1 MKKLISLALALVL
14 TLSLLA
20 LASCG
25 KKDENTIVV
34 GASSTPHAEILEVV
48 VDDLAA
54 QGYTL
59 EIKIYDDYILPN
71 TGVDDGALD
80 ANYFQHTPYLN
91 SFNRDNGTD
100 IVSAGLV
107 HYEPFGMYAGK
118 VSSIDALVEGST
130 VAIPNDGTNEARALY
145 LLEAQGLI
153 KLKEGVGFTATV
165 LDIAENPLNLKI
177 EELEA
182 AQLVR
187 ALEDVD
193 VAVINGNYA
202 IQGGLKVSDA
212 LAVEDASSDSAQT
225 YANILV
231 VKEGN
236 ENVEK
241 IQVLAKALQSETV
254 RAFMEETYA
263 GAVVPIF

>member
-1 MKKLISLALALVL
+1 MKKVISILLVL
-14 TLSLLA
+14 VLSLGLLTA
-20 LASCG
+20 CSSGSADD
-25 KKDENTIVV
+25 KTITV
-34 GASSTPHAEILEVV
+34 GASVTPHAEILRAVEA
-48 VDDLAA
+48 DLAA

-59 EIKIYDDYILPN
+59 KVVEYNDYVLPN
-71 TGVDDGALD
+71 TATESGELD
-80 ANYFQHTPYLN
+80 ANYFQHQPYLTD
-91 SFNRDNGTD
+91 FNANNDTHL
-100 IVSAGLV
+100 VSVASI
-107 HYEPFGMYAGK
+107 HYEPFGVYAGK
-118 VSSIDALVEGST
+118 VDSLDALVEGST
-130 VAIPNDGTNEARALY
+130 IAIPNDGTNEARALY
-145 LLEAQGLI
+145 LLEAEGLI
-153 KLKEGVGFTATV
+153 TLKEGIGFTATV

-202 IQGGLKVSDA
+202 IQGGLKVADA

-236 ENVEK
+236 EDLDKV
-241 IQVLAKALQSETV
+241 QVLADALQSETV

>member
-1 MKKLISLALALVL
+1 MKKIASILLVL
-14 TLSLLA
+14 VLSLCLLTA
-20 LASCG
+20 CSGSSDAD
-25 KKDENTIVV
+25 KTITV
-34 GASSTPHAEILEVV
+34 GASVTPHAEILRAVEAE
-48 VDDLAA
+48 LAE

-59 EIKIYDDYILPN
+59 TVVEYNDYVLPN
-71 TGVDDGALD
+71 TATESGELD
-80 ANYFQHTPYLN
+80 ANYFQHQLYLTD
-91 SFNRDNGTD
+91 FNANNDTHL
-100 IVSAGLV
+100 VSVASI
-107 HYEPFGMYAGK
+107 HYEPFGVYAGK
-118 VSSIDALVEGST
+118 VSSLDALTEGST
-130 VAIPNDGTNEARALY
+130 IAIPNDGTNEARALY
-145 LLEAQGLI
+145 LLEAEGLI
-153 KLKEGVGFTATV
+153 TLKEGVGFTATV
-165 LDIAENPLNLKI
+165 LDIAENPLNLNI

-202 IQGGLKVSDA
+202 IQGGLKVADA

-236 ENVEK
+236 EELEK
-241 IQVLAKALQSETV
+241 IQVLAAALQSEAV
-254 RAFMEETYA
+254 RTFMEESYA

>member
-1 MKKLISLALALVL
+1 MKKVLSILLVL
-14 TLSLLA
+14 VLSLCLLTA
-20 LASCG
+20 CSGSASDD
-25 KKDENTIVV
+25 KTITV
-34 GASSTPHAEILEVV
+34 GASVTPHAEVLKAVEA
-48 VDDLAA
+48 DLAA
-54 QGYTL
+54 EGYTL
-59 EIKIYDDYILPN
+59 KVVEYNDYVLPN
-71 TGVDDGALD
+71 TATESGELD
-80 ANYFQHTPYLN
+80 ANYFQHQPYLTD
-91 SFNRDNGTD
+91 FNANNGTHL
-100 IVSAGLV
+100 VSVASV

-118 VSSIDALVEGST
+118 VGSIDALVEGST

-153 KLKEGVGFTATV
+153 TLKEDVGFTATV

-202 IQGGLKVSDA
+202 IQGGLKVADA